1 MFIYP
6 GAKKDAWAKENKA
19 AFLLFDEFGVG
30 VAVISADMEIL
41 ALNKVMKGWFPE
53 VEFDKKPVCYK
64 AFNNPPHSAKCSYCP
79 TIKTLKDG
87 KVHEAVTQTPRPGG
101 TMNFRVVSS
110 PVKDKDGNVVAAI
123 EVVEEVTDSVRAAER
138 LDKFN
143 KCFLGFGPDP
153 VKNINLLTALCGELL
168 RATCALYN
176 RIEGGIICSVGQWHA
191 PKDYVAEDKAEGHIC
206 SDVVKQAKDEIM
218 VVRGLMNSKYAKTD
232 PNVMR
237 YRLQTY
243 MGKAV
248 KTRRGFV
255 GSLCVVYQDD
265 VELSENDKKLM
276 EIIASAVS
284 IEEERLAAE
293 GAVREIERQQ
303 GAILNNIP
311 DIAWLKNKDGKYVA
325 ANEPFGKAC
334 GFKPEELVG
343 KSDFDIWPKE
353 FAERY
358 VADDKEVMRTGKRK
372 IVEETMDDK
381 EGKKPW
387 LETIKTPIFNDKGRI
402 VGTAGIARDITG
414 RKKLEFQIKES
425 EDKYRMLFEEANDA
439 IFLADAQTGK
449 IVDVN
454 RQAERLIGL
463 PRQTLIGL
471 HQTKLHPSE
480 EVESQKE
487 KFQNHVK
494 QAMSS
499 KGSQA
504 PSIESEAVNAKGEKI
519 PVYISASI
527 IEIDGKKIV
536 QGVFRDISEL
546 KKVERE
552 KKEAESLALIDP
564 HTQLYNYRYL
574 QRRIHSEFELAK
586 RRATPLSLM
595 MIDIDYFKS
604 VNDTFG
610 HEYGDV
616 VLQEFAIVLQH
627 ASRGIDIVTRFEGE
641 GFAIILP
648 DTEEKGALAFAERIQ
663 RMIKKHKFGSNKVR
677 LRISIGICSYP
688 DYNISTVDD
697 LLSDADKCVRLA
709 KDQGGD
715 TIAVYS
721 QLRRKRP
728 ASAPTDVH
736 SQKRV
741 TTMTRKFI
749 ELIQRNKQ
757 NTIEAVY
764 ALAHTVGAKNAYTE
778 EHSQEM
784 VKLSTEVGRRLD
796 LTDQEIEDIKHG
808 AMLHDI
814 GKLGISEKIL
824 LKRGKLTKG
833 EFEAIKKHPQIGA
846 DIIRPVHFLKNVVPI
861 ILYHHERYD
870 GYGYGAK
877 LKGEEI
883 PIGARIVAVV
893 DVYQALVSNRPYRKA
908 YSKREAIKIIKEE
921 SGTHFDPKIIKVFLE
936 LIARPGKKRAKK

>member
-1 MFIYP
+1 MFVNP
-6 GAKKDAWAKENKA
+6 GVKKDAWVKENKA

-41 ALNKVMKGWFPE
+41 ALNKVMKRWFPE
-53 VEFDKKPVCYK
+53 VEVDKKPICYK
-64 AFNNPPHSAKCSYCP
+64 AFNNPPRSAECSYCP

-87 KVHEAVTQTPRPGG
+87 KVHEAITKTPRPGG
-101 TMNFRVVSS
+101 TVNFRIVSS
-110 PVKDKDGNVVAAI
+110 PVKDKSGKVIAAI

-143 KCFLGFGPDP
+143 KCFLDFGPDP
-153 VKNINLLTALCGELL
+153 VKNINLLTSLCGELL

-176 RIEGGIICSVGQWHA
+176 RIEGNTICSVGQWQA
-191 PKDYVAEDKAEGHIC
+191 PKDYVPEDKAEGHIC
-206 SDVVKQAKDEIM
+206 FDVVQHTKNEIM
-218 VVRGLMNSKYAKTD
+218 VVRDLMNSKYAKTD

-243 MGKAV
+243 IGKAV
-248 KTRRGFV
+248 STRRGFV
-255 GSLCVVYQDD
+255 GSLCVVYQRDYD
-265 VELSENDKKLM
+265 PSENDKKIL
-276 EIIASAVS
+276 EVIASAVG

-293 GAVREIERQQ
+293 DAVR
-303 GAILNNIP
+303 AS
-311 DIAWLKNKDGKYVA
+311 
-325 ANEPFGKAC
+325 
-334 GFKPEELVG
+334 EELYHATVDGINYPVHLVDEKLNIMFINKIFLRWCGELGLRTDVVG
-343 KSDFDIWPKE
+343 MNVFDAMPFLPDRVRKE
-353 FAERY
+353 YEEVLRAGKPLVTEEKTLLSGKEILTETQKIPILEGGKVKKIITILRD
-358 VADDKEVMRTGKRK
+358 VTLQNRLEADLR
-372 IVEETMDDK
+372 
-381 EGKKPW
+381 
-387 LETIKTPIFNDKGRI
+387 
-402 VGTAGIARDITG
+402 
-414 RKKLEFQIKES
+414 ES
-425 EDKYRMLFEEANDA
+425 EEKYRRLFEDATDA
-439 IFLADAQTGK
+439 IFIADPKTGEILDANK
-449 IVDVN
+449 
-454 RQAERLIGL
+454 QAERLMGL
-463 PRQTLIGL
+463 PRQKLIGMN
-471 HQTKLHPSE
+471 QEKLHPSE
-480 EVESQKE
+480 EAESYRQR
-487 KFQNHVK
+487 FQDIVK
-494 QAMSS
+494 QSIDS
-499 KGSQA
+499 GNVDL
-504 PSIESEAVNAKGEKI
+504 PSIDGEVVNANGEKI
-519 PVYISASI
+519 QVYINSSI
-527 IEIDGKKIV
+527 IEIGGKKV
-536 QGVFRDISEL
+536 LQGIFRDISEL
-546 KKVERE
+546 KKIERD

-595 MIDIDYFKS
+595 MVDIDYFKS

-663 RMIKKHKFGSNKVR
+663 RVIKKHKFGANKVK
-677 LRISIGICSYP
+677 LRISIGICAYP
-688 DYNISTVDD
+688 DYNIATVDD

-721 QLRRKRP
+721 QLRKKKPVP
-728 ASAPTDVH
+728 APLDIG

-741 TTMTRKFI
+741 TTITRKFI

-778 EHSQEM
+778 EHSEEM
-784 VKLSTEVGRRLD
+784 VKLSTEVARRMN

-824 LKRGKLTKG
+824 LKRGKLTKR
-833 EFEAIKKHPQIGA
+833 EFEIIKKHPQIGA

-861 ILYHHERYD
+861 ILYHHERFD

-877 LKGEEI
+877 LKGDEI
-883 PIGARIVAVV
+883 PIGARIVAIV

-908 YSKREAIKIIKEE
+908 YPKREAIKIIKEE
-921 SGTHFDPKIIKVFLE
+921 SGTHFDPKIVKVFLE
-936 LIARPGKKRAKK
+936 VIARRSKKRAKK